1 MIVQRRFLN
10 SHEDAKVVSGNSSE
24 KIIRISTVFITFFF
38 FFYNSEAN
46 ATAEKA
52 SGGIGRRHRKGSSL
66 SLGQSKKAFWRKSYL
81 I

>member
-38 FFYNSEAN
+38 ITVKQMLQQKKPMVALE
-46 ATAEKA
+46 EDK
-52 SGGIGRRHRKGSSL
+52 GRALH
-66 SLGQSKKAFWRKSYL
+66 
-81 I
+81 

>member
-38 FFYNSEAN
+38 FITVKQMLQQKKPMVALEED
-46 ATAEKA
+46 T
-52 SGGIGRRHRKGSSL
+52 GRALH
-66 SLGQSKKAFWRKSYL
+66 
-81 I
+81 